1 MLESR
6 NMKKLLAIVVLGL
19 LWSNVGLAKTITW
32 DEIRE
37 MYNKD
42 ALPVGI
48 LSAGKIVLTSKNKD
62 FQNSELAENF
72 LNYVEAY
79 LKSRSDCYGW
89 GDYSINDM
97 IELNIKPIK
106 VEDARRCLYAKDQ
119 RLINSFGL
127 SFLSNQAFS
136 KNEIFKNLNNEYPK
150 ALHTYMHLSPF
161 YNKNSPISERAFKK
175 IERESHE
182 YIKKELLAQVK
193 LFSAM
198 EKEVEAQYKI
208 NPGKPRKKGPTK
220 PSLDNNKIVAAA
232 SGTGF
237 YVTKSGH
244 IITNHHVIDGCKT
257 VKLKF
262 NGQEIDGK
270 VLAVDKVN
278 DLAVVKANIKPKR
291 IYSVSNKDV
300 QLLEDIIIA
309 GYPLGKKVSA
319 AIKTSKGSVTALA
332 GFGDNYSEFQTDAA
346 LNQGNSGGPI
356 MNQKGNV
363 VGVAVAAYGKKKGV
377 ESFNFGIKSSTLKTF
392 ANANGIT
399 FMQPNNRD
407 LTNKDLG
414 ELITSATVYLECHM
428 TVAKIKQMIAIANNR
443 KAFFSEYK

>member
-1 MLESR
+1 
-6 NMKKLLAIVVLGL
+6 MKKLLGIIVLGL
-19 LWSNVGLAKTITW
+19 LLSGNANALDEIDKAFIKLEKDTRQGDPSKNLILISNNDYVVIRNTSAKTDIPFLGSTVVAYTFNLEAESHCAKFKKKSYDVKELDEHTAAFYCYQPITS
-32 DEIRE
+32 IAR
-37 MYNKD
+37 YSFNKFSD
-42 ALPVGI
+42 KERNI
-48 LSAGKIVLTSKNKD
+48 SNTYD
-62 FQNSELAENF
+62 
-72 LNYVEAY
+72 
-79 LKSRSDCYGW
+79 DCYR
-89 GDYSINDM
+89 YKNNISTI
-97 IELNIKPIK
+97 LNT
-106 VEDARRCLYAKDQ
+106 
-119 RLINSFGL
+119 NT
-127 SFLSNQAFS
+127 SN
-136 KNEIFKNLNNEYPK
+136 E
-150 ALHTYMHLSPF
+150 
-161 YNKNSPISERAFKK
+161 AFKK
-175 IERESHE
+175 YKCKKKMAEFEKKNPTVLE
-182 YIKKELLAQVK
+182 EIKKHYDRQEEFRNPAFIFELKKKAFAK
-193 LFSAM
+193 IG
-198 EKEVEAQYKI
+198 KEDKPI
-208 NPGKPRKKGPTK
+208 NRAPKKPAP
-220 PSLDNNKIVAAA
+220 DNNKIVAAA